1 MYKMW
6 SLKSGPR
13 YIFGLRRSFGYR
25 TAKKPLFKKSNESKS
40 EPLLCPTLVHVLLG
54 CFSFPGVIMR
64 YKILRILNQTRLMIL
79 APSLDY
85 FSVFVVTSS
94 MAEEDEEEW
103 SEDEVPEM
111 PVSAKR
117 AHRNWTPDEKLN
129 VHAYAVKRMRLDD
142 DPPSSRRALF
152 KEIEERFK
160 MKRATVEDVLLQ
172 VESGEPLEQIVK
184 QPYLNVEDEQSFF
197 HAHALMEKNKVFITQ
212 DVL

>member
-1 MYKMW
+1 
-6 SLKSGPR
+6 
-13 YIFGLRRSFGYR
+13 
-25 TAKKPLFKKSNESKS
+25 
-40 EPLLCPTLVHVLLG
+40 
-54 CFSFPGVIMR
+54 
-64 YKILRILNQTRLMIL
+64 
-79 APSLDY
+79 
-85 FSVFVVTSS
+85 
-94 MAEEDEEEW
+94 MAAEDEDEW
-103 SEDEVPEM
+103 SEDEDPVM

-117 AHRNWTPDEKLN
+117 AHRIWTPDEKLN

-212 DVL
+212 DVLRDVVCVSYSIIRFLIHNLTHLYSSSTPSIRRSALEDPGNALTSELRCSNES